1 MATEYKGWKVPE
13 KIIIVSKVHK
23 IWDSSLGRYST
34 DESYQGYVV
43 DPGNKSQLETAL
55 NWAEWSE
62 RYGEYNKETHRY
74 ENEIEHV
81 GGIHEFVNEG
91 FTLTLLE
98 SADGSS
104 QGGKLSF
111 WNCKISKDGK
121 DFIIGIASDYLL
133 EILLHNDFKKGVCQ
147 STLSFARCKGGVGM
161 MNKSM
166 PSYQQFLKD
175 EELRASMKK
184 CKTKKREPGMN
195 FKAPWQSVVK
205 MDNRVQK
212 QSTDLVCFSSD
223 IQEVTMKYTVN
234 YQISSK
240 DAMTIYKSLGTDY
253 YNNIV
258 VPNITESVKTEVA
271 KYSAEALVSDR
282 SVLSSAIQ
290 ENLTQRLAGYNII
303 VVSASI
309 EDMDFTDAFTDA
321 VEAKQVAEQNKLKAQ
336 TQAEQ
341 QVIEAQAAAD
351 VKKTQA
357 DADAYEIK
365 VKAEAEAEANNLLAA
380 SITQTLIDYKYY
392 ETWNGELPDVVGTD
406 TIIKMPE

>member
-1 MATEYKGWKVPE
+1 MVWFIFGILALIVGAIVTIYMGVENGAGSATTAGIVTAVVVAILIGLSCMVSVPAGHTGVLTTFGKVE
-13 KIIIVSKVHK
+13 DRV
-23 IWDSSLGRYST
+23 L
-34 DESYQGYVV
+34 
-43 DPGNKSQLETAL
+43 
-55 NWAEWSE
+55 
-62 RYGEYNKETHRY
+62 
-74 ENEIEHV
+74 
-81 GGIHEFVNEG
+81 
-91 FTLTLLE
+91 
-98 SADGSS
+98 
-104 QGGKLSF
+104 
-111 WNCKISKDGK
+111 
-121 DFIIGIASDYLL
+121 
-133 EILLHNDFKKGVCQ
+133 
-147 STLSFARCKGGVGM
+147 
-161 MNKSM
+161 
-166 PSYQQFLKD
+166 
-175 EELRASMKK
+175 
-184 CKTKKREPGMN
+184 EPGMN

-240 DAMTIYKSLGTDY
+240 DAMTIYKNLGTDY

-282 SVLSSAIQ
+282 SVLSSSIQ
-290 ENLTQRLAGYNII
+290 ENLTTRLAGYNII

-357 DADAYEIK
+357 DAEAYEIK

-406 TIIKMPE
+406 TTIIQKP